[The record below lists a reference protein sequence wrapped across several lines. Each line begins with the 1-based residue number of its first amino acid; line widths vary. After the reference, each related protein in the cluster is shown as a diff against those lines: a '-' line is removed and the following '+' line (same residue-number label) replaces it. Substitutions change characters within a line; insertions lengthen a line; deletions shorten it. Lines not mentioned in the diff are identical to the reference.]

1 LKRRALRAKA
11 NLSKN
16 GPGIAFLLRAG
27 RNDSFPER
35 FRMDSFHNDNVFR
48 RATALLALGV
58 RLYLAFVWLRFGI
71 GKIEAGWLTSNPAR
85 GLIDVVAKGYTH
97 AWLRIYEPL
106 AHWVLSQG
114 IDSVIAVA
122 LPLIEVAIGLA
133 LITGALLRPA
143 LWLAMFI
150 NLNLVLSGL
159 ASWTFDGRVMALQLF
174 LLALGAAAGR
184 HGLRSL
190 AMAIQRTPLPPARG
204 EPRKH
209 VVIVGAG
216 FAGMQAA
223 RALRNAPVDVTIIDR
238 SNHHLFQPLLYQVAT
253 SIVSPS
259 DIAVPIR
266 SALRKQRNATTLLG
280 RVTDIRLDAR
290 TVVLEGRKELAYDFL
305 ILAAGARHSYFG
317 HEGWESRA
325 PGLKSL
331 DDALEIRRRLLLAFE
346 RAELADDPATRA
358 MEQTIVVIG
367 GGPTGVELAGA
378 IPEMVNRSL
387 VADFR
392 RTDTRRTRI
401 VLVERGP
408 RVLPSLDPKLSAR
421 AQKDLEAL
429 GVEIRVDT
437 EVTEITEDA
446 VCLGN
451 ERIPTR
457 TVMWAAGN
465 VANPLGRLLATPVDR
480 SGRVRVTPYL
490 ALPNYPEVFVAG
502 DMAAI
507 ASGGAPVPAVAAA
520 ANQMGRVAARNILA
534 TLARRPRK
542 HFVYRD
548 KGSLAIINRR
558 AAVAQIGR
566 LRIRGSLASAVWGLV
581 HLAHLVSHRGRVRVF
596 AEWVWAHATRD
607 RGYRLITGTTTAPPR
622 EGTDRQ
628 RQGID
633 HDRERAAARRGA

>member
-1 LKRRALRAKA
+1 MGSL
-11 NLSKN
+11 
-16 GPGIAFLLRAG
+16 
-27 RNDSFPER
+27 
-35 FRMDSFHNDNVFR
+35 HNSSIFR
-48 RATALLALGV
+48 RAIALLALAL
-58 RLYLAFVWLRFGI
+58 RLYLAFVWIRYGL
-71 GKIEAGWLTSNPAR
+71 GKIEAGWLTSNPLG
-85 GLIDVVAKGYTH
+85 GLIEVVAKGYTN
-97 AWLRIYEPL
+97 AWLPIYEPL
-106 AHWVLSQG
+106 ARWALSLG
-114 IDSVIAVA
+114 IDSVLAIAF
-122 LPLIEVAIGLA
+122 PLTELAIGLA
-133 LITGALLRPA
+133 LITGVLLRPA
-143 LWLAMFI
+143 LWVATCI

-159 ASWTFDGRVMALQLF
+159 APWTFDGRVIALQLF

-184 HGLRSL
+184 YGVRSL
-190 AMAIQRTPLPPARG
+190 ARAMRRTPPSPAPG

-209 VVIVGAG
+209 VVIVGGG

-266 SALRKQRNATTLLG
+266 SALRKQRNTTTLLG
-280 RVTDIRLDAR
+280 RATDIRLEAR
-290 TVVLEGRKELAYDFL
+290 TVVLEGRKELTYDFL

-317 HEGWESRA
+317 NEGWEARA

-346 RAELADDPATRA
+346 RAELADDPETRA

-378 IPEMVNRSL
+378 IPEMVNRAL
-387 VADFR
+387 ANDFR

-408 RVLPSLDPKLSAR
+408 RLLPSLDPRLSAR
-421 AQKDLEAL
+421 AQRDLEAL
-429 GVEIRVDT
+429 GVEIRTDAA
-437 EVTEITEDA
+437 VTEITEDA
-446 VCLGN
+446 VYLGT
-451 ERIPTR
+451 ERIPTK

-480 SGRVRVTPYL
+480 SGRVRVSPYL
-490 ALPNYPEVFVAG
+490 SLPNYPEVFVAG

-507 ASGGAPVPAVAAA
+507 ASGGVSVPAVAAA
-520 ANQMGRVAARNILA
+520 ANQMGRTAAQNVLA
-534 TLARRPRK
+534 TIARRPQR

-558 AAVAQIGR
+558 AAVAQIDR
-566 LRIRGSLASAVWGLV
+566 LRISGSLASALWGLV

-596 AEWVWAHATRD
+596 AEWVYGHVTHD
-607 RGYRLITGTTTAPPR
+607 RGYRLITGTAVPSTR
-622 EGTDRQ
+622 EGQVRPIQ
-628 RQGID
+628 RID
-633 HDRERAAARRGA
+633 HDGERAAARRGA